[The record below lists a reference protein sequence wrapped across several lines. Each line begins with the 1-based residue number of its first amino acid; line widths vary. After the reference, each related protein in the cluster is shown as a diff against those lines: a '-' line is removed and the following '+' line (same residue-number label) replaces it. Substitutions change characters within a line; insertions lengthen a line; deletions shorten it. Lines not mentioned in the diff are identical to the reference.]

1 MSRMQRIH
9 CKLNMCTGHP
19 KTLQNVIPMGYPHYN
34 SISLFSPEGML
45 TFIADSLDDYLK
57 LREEHKKLQEE
68 IQRLRSQSERSTE

>member
-1 MSRMQRIH
+1 
-9 CKLNMCTGHP
+9 
-19 KTLQNVIPMGYPHYN
+19 MGYPHYN
-34 SISLFSPEGML
+34 SIFLFSPEGML